1 MHVPS
6 ERADAKSLRVG
17 SESRVWIG
25 GHDDRARRVIESLV
39 APAERPATGPIDV
52 AVITPKSADEAVY
65 FAAKL
70 VKRLSPDSVVWV
82 VVSSDESGPSSAIAT
97 GLAELGLV
105 ASERVAID
113 DAFLAVGFQARRH
126 NDN

>member
-6 ERADAKSLRVG
+6 EHADAKSLRVG
-17 SESRVWIG
+17 SQSRVWVG
-25 GHDDRARRVIESLV
+25 GHDARARRVIESLV
-39 APAERPATGPIDV
+39 ALAERPATGAIDV

-82 VVSSDESGPSSAIAT
+82 VVSSGETGPSSAIVT

-105 ASERVAID
+105 ASGRVAID
-113 DAFLAVGFQARRH
+113 DAFLAVGFETLRH
-126 NDN
+126 NGN